1 MAYIWQNYNKENYYY
16 ISGENASSYQ
26 EVWEDNRELPVNI
39 YNRFIDIFYPE
50 ELDQKDY
57 FGKMEQ
63 KYINDEKTKDIVN
76 IIIHQLAIWDRL
88 SGITL
93 EDIKMALLYDDIKT
107 GLYGKNF
114 MSMIDDLKKEDLYI
128 ILKGLVKSN
137 SLSNR
142 ETLFDEILHLL
153 FGKVI
158 LYKKSMNNIIIVYI
172 EKLRNSYREEIF
184 NIVKYLFADMQ
195 LEIEVFWGNEHF
207 GVIGN
212 NSTMHIDRIN
222 IY

>member
-1 MAYIWQNYNKENYYY
+1 M
-16 ISGENASSYQ
+16 
-26 EVWEDNRELPVNI
+26 
-39 YNRFIDIFYPE
+39 
-50 ELDQKDY
+50 
-57 FGKMEQ
+57 
-63 KYINDEKTKDIVN
+63 
-76 IIIHQLAIWDRL
+76 
-88 SGITL
+88 
-93 EDIKMALLYDDIKT
+93 
-107 GLYGKNF
+107 
-114 MSMIDDLKKEDLYI
+114 YI